1 MNQDITEQQLVEK
14 AFWENQRFIQQ
25 IAEATPAILYIYDL
39 HEQRN
44 IYANRQTNEI
54 LGYSPEEIQEMG
66 SAFSQNLIHPDDWV
80 KFSEKV
86 KNWDISKDGEVIE
99 TEYRMKHKNGEWRWF
114 SSRDTVF
121 ASFADGLPK
130 QILGTAIDITSSK
143 QAIEKLRQSEE
154 LYRITLT
161 NISDAVFITD
171 RTGGFTFICP
181 NVNII
186 FGYSYEEV
194 EKFGYIS
201 HLLGEDLFDYKEL
214 ESCGEIHNIEREITN
229 KTGQKHTLLINV
241 KRVSI
246 NSGTVLYA
254 CRDITDRKQSE
265 VALHASSQLLEAVF
279 ESAIDAILI
288 ADDNGEYLAANPAA
302 SEIFG
307 LPSEEIIGKSI
318 GEFLESGIN
327 FRKAWQSFTE
337 KGRKRG
343 EFRIRRRDDTMRDI
357 EYSAIANFL
366 PHRHLSVIRDITSSK
381 QTEAQLSQY
390 RDRLEEL
397 VELRTSELRSANE
410 QLRQEISDRKRTEEA
425 LRDSEERFRAIFEQA
440 AVGIVTT
447 TANGQYISF
456 NQKFCE
462 IVGYTHEELQTRT
475 FWEITHPDDMA
486 ENMAYRQQLVAG
498 KIPNFSIEK
507 RYIRK
512 DGDVVWVCLTVSLVL
527 SYAGKMKYFIAVVQD
542 ISERQ
547 AALRDRKQAEEEL
560 KQQKELLQKIF
571 DHIPVM
577 VDLFDIDGK
586 IKMVNREWEKV
597 LGWSLLELQNFD
609 VMSEF
614 YPDPEYRQE
623 VLNFIASADH
633 QWGDFKTRIRS
644 GRILDTSWANVLLS
658 DGTNI
663 GIGQDI
669 SDRKRAEAALRES
682 EERFRKIFAQ
692 APIGIALSTA
702 DGQLF
707 QVNQTFCQMLG
718 YTESEMK
725 ALNLRDISY
734 PADREKEL
742 PYIEECRKGKITSYQ
757 LEKCYIKKSGD
768 LVLTNLIGGLI
779 RDRDKNIVYALS
791 MIEDITERKQIER
804 MKDEFISI
812 VSHELR
818 TPLTSLL
825 GALGLLS
832 TGRLGA
838 MNEQGQRLLEFA
850 MEDTDRL
857 VLLVNDILDM
867 ERLKLGKMTL
877 NEQICD
883 AADLMGR
890 VINLMQPLAQKAEV
904 TLSVIADSVK
914 VWADSDR
921 IIQVLTNLLSNAI
934 KFSPPAS
941 TVFLSAHLR
950 ENRILFE
957 VKDTG
962 RGIPTEHLQKIFEP
976 FQQVDASDSR
986 QKGGTGLGLTI
997 CRSIVE
1003 QHGGR
1008 IWVESTLEGGST
1020 FCFDLPMQP

>member
-1 MNQDITEQQLVEK
+1 MNQDITERDLVET
-14 AFWENQRFIQQ
+14 AFWENQRFIQK

-44 IYANRQTNEI
+44 IYANRQTKEI

-66 SAFSQNLIHPDDWV
+66 SAFLQNLIHPEDWV
-80 KFSEKV
+80 TFSEKV
-86 KNWDISKDGEVIE
+86 KDWDIRKDGEVIE

-114 SSRDTVF
+114 WSRDTVF

-130 QILGTAIDITSSK
+130 QILGTAIDITDRK

-161 NISDAVFITD
+161 SISDAVFITD

-194 EKFGYIS
+194 EKFGEIS
-201 HLLGEDLFDYKEL
+201 HLLGEYLFDYPDL
-214 ESCGEIHNIEREITN
+214 ESCGEIHNIEREIIN

-246 NSGTVLYA
+246 NGGTVLYA
-254 CRDITDRKQSE
+254 CRDITERKQTE
-265 VALHASSQLLEAVF
+265 VALHASSQLLSAVF
-279 ESAIDAILI
+279 ESAMDAIAI
-288 ADDNGEYLAANPAA
+288 ADDNGQFVAVNPAA

-318 GEFLESGIN
+318 GEFSASRID
-327 FRKAWQSFTE
+327 FRETWQSFQE
-337 KGRKRG
+337 KGRERG
-343 EFRIRRRDDTMRDI
+343 ELRIRRRDDTIRDI
-357 EYSAIANFL
+357 EYSAIANFV
-366 PHRHLSVIRDITSSK
+366 PHRHLSVVRDITDRK

-410 QLRQEISDRKRTEEA
+410 KLRQEISDRKQAEEA

-440 AVGIVTT
+440 AVGILTT

-462 IVGYTHEELQTRT
+462 IVGYTDEELQTRT

-486 ENMAYRQQLVAG
+486 KNMAYRQQLVAG

-512 DGDVVWVCLTVSLVL
+512 DGDFVWVCLTVSLVL
-527 SYAGKMKYFIAVVQD
+527 SSAGEIKYFIAVIQD

-547 AALRDRKQAEEEL
+547 AALRDRQQAESEL

-577 VDLFDIDGK
+577 VSLFEIDGK

-597 LGWSLLELQNFD
+597 LGWSLLELQNLD
-609 VMSEF
+609 TMSEL
-614 YPDPEYRQE
+614 YPDSEYRQE
-623 VLNFIASADH
+623 VLKFINSASH

-702 DGQLF
+702 EGQLF

-725 ALNLRDISY
+725 ALNFREISY
-734 PADREKEL
+734 PPDLEKEL
-742 PYIEECRKGKITSYQ
+742 PYIEECLTGKITSYQ
-757 LEKCYIKKSGD
+757 LEKRYIKKSGS
-768 LVLTNLIGGLI
+768 LLLTNLIGGLI
-779 RDRDKNIVYALS
+779 RDPDKNIVYTLS
-791 MIEDITERKQIER
+791 MIEDITERKQIEQ

-818 TPLTSLL
+818 TPLTSLR

-832 TGRLGA
+832 TGRLGV

-857 VLLVNDILDM
+857 VRLVNDILDM
-867 ERLKLGKMTL
+867 ERMKSGKMTL
-877 NEQICD
+877 NQQICD

-890 VINLMQPLAQKAEV
+890 MVNLMQPLAQKAEV

-914 VWADSDR
+914 VWADCDR

-934 KFSPPAS
+934 KFSPPSS
-941 TVFLSAHLR
+941 TVFLSAHLQ
-950 ENRILFE
+950 ENRILFK

-1003 QHGGR
+1003 QHGGH
-1008 IWVESTLEGGST
+1008 IWVESTLELGST

>member
-1 MNQDITEQQLVEK
+1 MNQDITERQLLET

-66 SAFSQNLIHPDDWV
+66 SAFLQNLIHPDDWV
-80 KFSEKV
+80 TISEKL
-86 KNWDISKDGEVIE
+86 KDWDISKGGEILE

-114 SSRDTVF
+114 WSRDTMF

-130 QILGTAIDITSSK
+130 QILGTAIDITDRK

-161 NISDAVFITD
+161 NISDAVLITD
-171 RTGGFTFICP
+171 RSGGFTFICP

-194 EKFGYIS
+194 EKFGDIS
-201 HLLGEDLFDYKEL
+201 HLLGEDLFDYPQL
-214 ESCGEIHNIEREITN
+214 ESCGEIHNIEREITD

-241 KRVSI
+241 KQVSI
-246 NSGTVLYA
+246 NGGTVLYA
-254 CRDITDRKQSE
+254 CRDITDRKQTE
-265 VALHASSQLLEAVF
+265 VALHRSSQQLQAVF
-279 ESAIDAILI
+279 ESAMDAILI
-288 ADDNGEYLAANPAA
+288 ADDNGQYLSANPAS
-302 SEIFG
+302 SELFG
-307 LPSEEIIGKSI
+307 LPPEEILGKSI
-318 GEFLESGIN
+318 RDFTDSRID
-327 FRKAWQSFTE
+327 FRAAWRSFQE
-337 KGRKRG
+337 KGRERG
-343 EFRIRRRDDTMRDI
+343 EFRILRRDETIRDI
-357 EYSAIANFL
+357 EYSAIANFV
-366 PHRHLSVIRDITSSK
+366 PHRHLSVIRDITDRK
-381 QTEAQLSQY
+381 QTEVQLSQY

-397 VELRTSELRSANE
+397 VELRTSELRRANE
-410 QLRQEISDRKRTEEA
+410 QLRQEIS
-425 LRDSEERFRAIFEQA
+425 
-440 AVGIVTT
+440 
-447 TANGQYISF
+447 
-456 NQKFCE
+456 
-462 IVGYTHEELQTRT
+462 
-475 FWEITHPDDMA
+475 
-486 ENMAYRQQLVAG
+486 
-498 KIPNFSIEK
+498 
-507 RYIRK
+507 
-512 DGDVVWVCLTVSLVL
+512 
-527 SYAGKMKYFIAVVQD
+527 
-542 ISERQ
+542 
-547 AALRDRKQAEEEL
+547 DRKQAEEEL

-577 VDLFDIDGK
+577 VALFDINGK

-597 LGWSLLELQNFD
+597 LGWSILELKNLD
-609 VMSEF
+609 TIAEL

-623 VLNFIASADH
+623 VLNFIVSADH
-633 QWGDFKTRIRS
+633 QWGDFKTRVRS
-644 GRILDTSWANVLLS
+644 GRILDTSWANVRLS
-658 DGTNI
+658 DGSNI

-669 SDRKRAEAALRES
+669 SDRKRSEAALRES
-682 EERFRKIFAQ
+682 EERFRKIFTQ
-692 APIGIALSTA
+692 APIGIALNTI

-707 QVNQTFCQMLG
+707 QVNKTFCQILG

-725 ALNLRDISY
+725 TLNLREISY
-734 PADREKEL
+734 PADLEKEL
-742 PYIEECRKGKITSYQ
+742 PYLEQCLKGEMASYQ
-757 LEKCYIKKSGD
+757 LEKRYIKKSGD
-768 LVLTNLIGGLI
+768 LLWTNLIGGVI
-779 RDRDKNIVYALS
+779 SDPDRDINYGLT
-791 MIEDITERKQIER
+791 MIEDITERKEIER

-818 TPLTSLL
+818 TPLTSLR

-832 TGRLGA
+832 TGRMGA

-857 VLLVNDILDM
+857 VRLVNDILDL

-877 NEQICD
+877 SRQICD
-883 AADLMGR
+883 AADLMR
-890 VINLMQPLAQKAEV
+890 SVVNLMQPLAQKAEV

-914 VWADSDR
+914 VWADCDR
-921 IIQVLTNLLSNAI
+921 IIQVLTNLVSNAI
-934 KFSPPAS
+934 KFSPPSS
-941 TVFLSAHLR
+941 TVFLSAHPQ
-950 ENRILFE
+950 ENRILFQ

-997 CRSIVE
+997 CRSIVA
-1003 QHGGR
+1003 QHEGQ
-1008 IWVESTLEGGST
+1008 IWVESTVGLGST